1 MGEIVGAA
9 ARKSQNSPGQNSPGL
24 SLAEGVG
31 LAAAGR
37 LDEAEA
43 YFERMLAHEPRNA
56 DVCNNLGVLH
66 TQRGDLAAGTAMFD
80 RAFRLNP
87 HDAEI
92 RGNAVRASLMHAKAM
107 WSQRQFAES
116 IAGFRRVLRYDPGNS
131 AARINLVDALGR
143 TGVRAERG
151 DFVSDPA
158 VKGGTHMLIAC
169 KPKSGSSFLF
179 AAAQRPTGWAGVN
192 FAYAYFQ
199 NEQELYLPYMLAVD
213 RSDTVTQ
220 QHCRATIAN
229 LQILQGFGIRPVVLV
244 RNLPDI
250 VMSLV
255 DFYDNGA
262 VINTFFAD
270 DWHKLGAEAKRDLV
284 IDHVM
289 AWYINFYVSWRQAA
303 ATRRMD
309 CLFIR
314 YEDMIADK
322 PGTLARISEFLGL
335 AKTADECRSAVAA
348 AEGNRENTRFN
359 RGVAGRGA
367 AALTEDQFA
376 RLRRLATYHPSID
389 FAPIGL

>member
-9 ARKSQNSPGQNSPGL
+9 ARKSQNSLGL
-24 SLAEGVG
+24 SLAEGIG
-31 LAAAGR
+31 LATAGR
-37 LDEAEA
+37 LDEARA

-66 TQRGDLAAGTAMFD
+66 IQRGDMASGAAMLD

-92 RGNAVRASLMHAKAM
+92 RGNAVRANLIHANAM
-107 WSQRQFAES
+107 WSQQQFAEA

-131 AARINLVDALGR
+131 MAMINLVDALGR

-151 DFVSDPA
+151 DFVPNPA
-158 VKGGTHMLIAC
+158 VQAGTHMLIAC
-169 KPKSGSSFLF
+169 MPKSGSTFLLT
-179 AAAQRPTGWAGVN
+179 AVQRLTGWTPAN

-199 NEQELYLPYMLAVD
+199 NEQELYLPYLLAVD

-229 LQILQGFGIRPVVLV
+229 VQILQGFGIRPVVLV

-255 DFYDNGA
+255 DFYDSGA
-262 VINTFFAD
+262 VINTFFAS
-270 DWHKLGAEAKRDLV
+270 DWHKLGAEAKRDLI

-289 AWYINFYVSWRQAA
+289 PWYVNFYVSWRQAMA
-303 ATRRMD
+303 DGRLD

-322 PGTLARISEFLGL
+322 PGTLARISDFLGL
-335 AKTADECRSAVAA
+335 AKTADECRSAVAK
-348 AEGNRENTRFN
+348 AEDNREKIRFN

-367 AALTEDQFA
+367 ATLTADQFV
-376 RLRRLATYHPSID
+376 RLRRLASYHPSID